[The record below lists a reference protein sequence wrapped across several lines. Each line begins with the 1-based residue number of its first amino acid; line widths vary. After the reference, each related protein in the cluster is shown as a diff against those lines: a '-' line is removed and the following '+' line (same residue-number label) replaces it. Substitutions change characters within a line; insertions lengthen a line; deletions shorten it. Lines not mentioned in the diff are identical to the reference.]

1 MLFDL
6 SFLFSQKLILLF
18 TFTVD
23 ELPNLF
29 KIRKL
34 SDKLKIVET
43 IHRFLVT
50 EFLKFTEI
58 RYYFPENISRL
69 VVQS

>member
-1 MLFDL
+1 MNLHL
-6 SFLFSQKLILLF
+6 QYI
-18 TFTVD
+18 D

-34 SDKLKIVET
+34 SDELKIVET
-43 IHRFLVT
+43 IHRLLVT
-50 EFLKFTEI
+50 EFVKLTEI